1 MTAVEFEAVRPLLK
15 KMSADRIEAAHA
27 ALVDGETL
35 QAMGDRFGWSR
46 QSVDDAVRKVWRTL
60 ENYNESQRAA
70 ADAVAASLPRG
81 WEQVT
86 LIAPRR
92 LIARF
97 LGEIAQASRQPAKKP
112 KDAREPR
119 KTDKRK
125 ADNNK
130 PKAQRV

>member
-46 QSVDDAVRKVWRTL
+46 QSVNDAVRKVWRVL

-70 ADAVAASLPRG
+70 AEAVAASLPRG

-92 LIARF
+92 LIAKFR
-97 LGEIAQASRQPAKKP
+97 GEIAQASGQPSRKSQE
-112 KDAREPR
+112 ARKSRTTPN
-119 KTDKRK
+119 RK
-125 ADNNK
+125 AGGLK
-130 PKAQRV
+130 PGSKST

>member
-27 ALVDGETL
+27 ALVNGETL

-46 QSVDDAVRKVWRTL
+46 QAVNDAVRKVWRAL

-92 LIARF
+92 LIAKFR
-97 LGEIAQASRQPAKKP
+97 GEIAQASRLPTKKP
-112 KDAREPR
+112 KDAPS
-119 KTDKRK
+119 RK
-125 ADNNK
+125 ADNEK
-130 PKAQRV
+130 VRGG

>member
-46 QSVDDAVRKVWRTL
+46 QSVDDAVRKVWRAL

-70 ADAVAASLPRG
+70 AEAVAASLPRG

-92 LIARF
+92 LIAKF
-97 LGEIAQASRQPAKKP
+97 LGEIAQASRQPSKKP
-112 KDAREPR
+112 KDAGTSR
-119 KTDKRK
+119 KTDNRK
-125 ADNNK
+125 A
-130 PKAQRV
+130 KAQRV